1 MSKNKHSRGNKKSFT
16 PPAAQSADR
25 HVLYEQAVQCVEA
38 EIDMVDDTFKQL
50 RGRQA
55 RFLREDFCGT
65 ANTSCEWVKRRD
77 DNRAFSVDLDPAVL
91 RWGLKHNVGRLE
103 SNSRERIELRQADV
117 CSCDIRQMDI
127 ILAMNFSY
135 QLFKTRDAL
144 RHYFQAVHESLGD
157 DGIFFID
164 VYGGYESFRE
174 IEEATEYDNFT
185 YIWDQARY
193 NPINGDLLCYIHF
206 SFPDGSRIRKAFRYD
221 WRLWTLPELQELL
234 SEAGFEHVLVHW
246 EGTEE
251 KTNEGN
257 GVFTATDMGEA
268 DASWICYISAER

>member
-1 MSKNKHSRGNKKSFT
+1 MSKNKHARGNKKSFT

-77 DNRAFSVDLDPAVL
+77 DNHAFSVDLDPAVL
-91 RWGLKHNVGRLE
+91 RWGLEHNVSRLE
-103 SNSRERIELRQADV
+103 RHSQERIDLRQADV

-127 ILAMNFSY
+127 VVAMNFSY

-144 RHYFQAVHESLGD
+144 RHYFHTVHEYLGN

-164 VYGGYESFRE
+164 VFVC
-174 IEEATEYDNFT
+174 N
-185 YIWDQARY
+185 
-193 NPINGDLLCYIHF
+193 
-206 SFPDGSRIRKAFRYD
+206 
-221 WRLWTLPELQELL
+221 
-234 SEAGFEHVLVHW
+234 
-246 EGTEE
+246 
-251 KTNEGN
+251 
-257 GVFTATDMGEA
+257 
-268 DASWICYISAER
+268 